1 MFWVLHLTYYRWSI
15 NIDNPGVRRSGNFV
29 LSWKLSAIRVSW
41 LSFFISLSFKKNFE
55 HALYAGPVLGTGEQ
69 DPWVHR
75 TSTLGGEVGKWEIVN
90 SENKIILHCVS
101 LSSCVMFQLV
111 ELSPLTREAFLSL
124 SFIWVCK
131 EKKNREREIAKK
143 LVDVAS
149 PLQLCHW
156 ASLRRWWIYS
166 LKITIEPQKS
176 RKGPNKTQKCW
187 CQQLCS
193 PKALLVLTHS
203 RGMMFS
209 YKILFPSLSSIM
221 RSMFVTVN
229 SWALRSIQ
237 LEKTN
242 PATLFSIK
250 QKDNF
255 FFF

>member
-1 MFWVLHLTYYRWSI
+1 MSHFPHASC
-15 NIDNPGVRRSGNFV
+15 F
-29 LSWKLSAIRVSW
+29 
-41 LSFFISLSFKKNFE
+41 SL
-55 HALYAGPVLGTGEQ
+55 
-69 DPWVHR
+69 
-75 TSTLGGEVGKWEIVN
+75 
-90 SENKIILHCVS
+90 
-101 LSSCVMFQLV
+101 LSSP
-111 ELSPLTREAFLSL
+111 LSPVRPFLALAL
-124 SFIWVCK
+124 SEYAK
-131 EKKNREREIAKK
+131 KKKNREREIAKK

-255 FFF
+255 FFLIFQPVCYLGVFWNPFG